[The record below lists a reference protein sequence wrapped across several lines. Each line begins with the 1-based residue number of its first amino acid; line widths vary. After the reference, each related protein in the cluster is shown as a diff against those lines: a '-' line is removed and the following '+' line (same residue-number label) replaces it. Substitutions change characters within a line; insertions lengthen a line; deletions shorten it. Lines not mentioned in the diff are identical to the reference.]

1 MSGIKIATFTSRGFE
16 ENGFLVWRDG
26 QDRAIAIDPGAD
38 APAFLDR
45 LDAEGL
51 ELEAVILTHAHVDH
65 LEGVPAM
72 VQETGA
78 PVFLHESDRPLY
90 DRARDQGA
98 MFGMRV
104 RAMPEIAHALEDGQV
119 LELATLRLHVKHVPG
134 HSPGHVILV
143 VEGEAVAFVGD
154 VIFQGSIGRTDLWG
168 GDFQTLIAGI
178 REQVFTLGDDVVLYS
193 GHGPPTTVGHER
205 ATNPFLVP
213 SYGGGLA

>member
-1 MSGIKIATFTSRGFE
+1 MYDIKIATFTSRGFE
-16 ENGFLVWRDG
+16 ENGFLVWREG
-26 QDRAIAIDPGAD
+26 QDRAVAIDPGAD
-38 APAFLDR
+38 ASAFLDR

-51 ELEAVILTHAHVDH
+51 ELQAVILTHAHVDH
-65 LEGVPAM
+65 LEGVPAI

-90 DRARDQGA
+90 DRAPDQA
-98 MFGMRV
+98 ALFGMRV
-104 RAMPEIAHALEDGQV
+104 SAMPEIAHGLEDGQV
-119 LELATLRLHVKHVPG
+119 LELARMRFHIKHVPG

-143 VEGEAVAFVGD
+143 VEGEPVAFVGD